1 VTVAENPSTESL
13 FAEEKAYSSP
23 IPPSLLVANGHCA
36 ANPELKKEAR
46 TIRTAQKRLAWQC
59 ISVMGILFNF
69 RLSQQRFVEI
79 EIMRRHGEDCDEI
92 DDKLPSSSAA
102 ASRRQVF
109 HVELPST

>member
-36 ANPELKKEAR
+36 ANPELKNEAR
-46 TIRTAQKRLAWQC
+46 TIRTAQKRLAWPQC

-69 RLSQQRFVEI
+69 RISQQDLLRSRIYEEI
-79 EIMRRHGEDCDEI
+79 RRR
-92 DDKLPSSSAA
+92 L
-102 ASRRQVF
+102 
-109 HVELPST
+109 